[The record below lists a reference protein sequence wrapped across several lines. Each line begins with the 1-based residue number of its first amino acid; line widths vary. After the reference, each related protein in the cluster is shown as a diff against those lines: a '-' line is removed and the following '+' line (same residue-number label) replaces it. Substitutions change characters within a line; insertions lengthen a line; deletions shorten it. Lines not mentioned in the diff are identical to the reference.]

1 MITAGKRLHRSIARY
16 LMVAGLAVLSTH
28 TLGVLYGQ
36 DKEVPADAIVAVE
49 DALGETTEA
58 GMESMVIEPSAAAP
72 KDPWR
77 FDNPNGSIKFSLA
90 GVAQPCA
97 GIGSWWNLSEQ
108 YAPDAGYNPDLIWT
122 EMWLKPG
129 MVANLQ
135 IDPSCSIYSGL
146 SYVGSGN
153 IGTDVFDQGNRGI
166 FAIEDGYL
174 GMKFVASPDTSLDV
188 SYGRQA
194 YKVGSGMLLAVGA
207 LNGFERGA
215 TTSFA
220 RRAWEEAGLVKLTH
234 AGWSWD
240 GFYLNPNE
248 LRSGDSNTRLAG
260 TKLEYALAQ
269 DQQIGLCYL
278 NVFESE
284 YPYVAAPL
292 ALIPN
297 GREQLNTM
305 HAYTKV
311 NPVSNLPGLYFSGDY
326 AFQWNDRIDMASN
339 AFSGEVGHVLTESP
353 LMPKLSY
360 AFRSFQGDDPAT
372 AKFEKF
378 DPLFY
383 EGAPNLWASGSNGS
397 FSFLNSNIQTHRIQA
412 SVNLTPKDIYSF
424 YYWHVRA
431 DQINSPIQFGQAGRV
446 VVIGGEP
453 QLVSGVPNKHLS
465 DDFYIEHLK
474 ILSPNWYLTTGF
486 AVSIP
491 GRGLRELVDDPTTWF
506 GGLASLA
513 FQY

>member
-1 MITAGKRLHRSIARY
+1 MGASSGRYAISPLFLFATLTIAHF
-16 LMVAGLAVLSTH
+16 VIFVKVCAQDTSTNESH
-28 TLGVLYGQ
+28 SSLGIEKNVENNES
-36 DKEVPADAIVAVE
+36 DKEDSISLDLSKPPI
-49 DALGETTEA
+49 
-58 GMESMVIEPSAAAP
+58 
-72 KDPWR
+72 KDPWSLSGE
-77 FDNPNGSIKFSLA
+77 NGNIKFSLS
-90 GVAQPCA
+90 GVAQPCV

-108 YAPDAGYNPDLIWT
+108 YAPDSAYNPDLIWT
-122 EMWLKPG
+122 EVWLKPG
-129 MVANLQ
+129 ITASLQ
-135 IDPSCSIYSGL
+135 VDPSLSIYSGL

-166 FAIEDGYL
+166 FAIEDGYM
-174 GMKFVASPDTSLDV
+174 GMKFTPTSETSLDV

-207 LNGFERGA
+207 MNGFERGA

-220 RRAWEEAGLVKLTH
+220 RRAWEEAGLVKLVH
-234 AGWSWD
+234 NKLSWD
-240 GFYLNPNE
+240 GFYLKPNE
-248 LRSGDSNTRLAG
+248 LRSGDTKTRLAG
-260 TKLEYALAQ
+260 TKVEYAVAQ
-269 DQQIGLCYL
+269 DQNIGVSYF

-284 YPYVAAPL
+284 YPYAAAPL
-292 ALIPN
+292 TLIPN
-297 GREQLNTM
+297 GRENLNTLQ
-305 HAYTKV
+305 AYTRIS
-311 NPVSNLPGLYFSGDY
+311 PLSHIPGLYFAGDY
-326 AFQWNDRIDMASN
+326 AIQWNNRINMASN
-339 AFSGEVGHVLTESP
+339 AYSGEIGHILTDSP
-353 LMPKLSY
+353 LQPKLSY
-360 AFRSFQGDDPAT
+360 CFRSFQGDDPAT

-397 FSFLNSNIQTHRIQA
+397 FSFLNSNIQAHRIQA
-412 SVNLTPKDIYSF
+412 SMNWTPTDIYSF

-431 DQINSPIQFGQAGRV
+431 DQLNSPVQFGQAGRIV
-446 VVIGGEP
+446 VVGGEP

-474 ILSPNWYLTTGF
+474 ILNQNWYLTTGF

-506 GGLASLA
+506 GALASLA